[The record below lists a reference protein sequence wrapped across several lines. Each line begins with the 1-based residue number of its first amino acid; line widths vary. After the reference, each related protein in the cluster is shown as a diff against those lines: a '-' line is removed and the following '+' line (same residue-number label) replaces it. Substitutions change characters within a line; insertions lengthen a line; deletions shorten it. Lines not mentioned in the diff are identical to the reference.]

1 MGTRN
6 YDVEDWSAGDQI
18 NQALSAANTSLYG
31 VVHSVIVALGCSPGL
46 GFVHTGH
53 ERSFVY
59 DVADLY
65 KAEISIPVAFSVSM
79 TPDLADVGSIVRRTM
94 REAITKARL
103 MRRCIDDI
111 RTLLLG
117 TAPGYEYEVSM
128 SLWDD
133 QDAPVSSGVAYL
145 DPSID
150 VATPLKPG

>member
-1 MGTRN
+1 M
-6 YDVEDWSAGDQI
+6 
-18 NQALSAANTSLYG
+18 
-31 VVHSVIVALGCSPGL
+31 IVALGCSPGL